1 MRVALAC
8 EGLDFSVFDNLKV
21 TEVTAAGKGFCT
33 LLGVDFIFLTAKR
46 SLDEAGPVIWIGG
59 PIAADENGGGWQDA
73 AIKAAPE
80 DKVRLPRKD

>member
-59 PIAADENGGGWQDA
+59 PIAAPPGADENGGG
-73 AIKAAPE
+73 PG
-80 DKVRLPRKD
+80 VRLRKRHQKKS